1 MNVFPCISPDR
12 PADRLPMKTHILF
25 VEDDASLRKSY
36 AYILEKA
43 GFAVSRAHSGEEAV
57 DMARRIQPHLLLL
70 DLVLPGID
78 GFEVCR
84 RLQNDPRLEGMFII
98 MLTGKSMEEEII
110 RGLELYADDYITKP
124 IEPPLLLA
132 RIRAVLRRTR
142 KSCSQDQGKLTWN
155 GHMCIDI
162 DARELYFQ
170 GRLIPLNRT
179 EFDLM
184 VLLARHPNRVFS
196 REQIL
201 NHIRRDDFD
210 ITDRVVDSQVSR
222 LRGKLGDWGNRIVTV
237 RGVGY
242 KFRPPNAPDSPGEK
256 T

>member
-1 MNVFPCISPDR
+1 MPPQSCRVAPVIGY
-12 PADRLPMKTHILF
+12 PMKTHILF

-43 GFAVSRAHSGEEAV
+43 GFVVSRAHSGEEAV
-57 DMARRIQPHLLLL
+57 DMARRTQPHLLLL

-84 RLQNDPRLEGMFII
+84 RLANDPRLEGMYII
-98 MLTGKSMEEEII
+98 MLTGKSMEAEII

-142 KSCSQDQGKLTWN
+142 KSCSQAQEKLTWDD
-155 GHMCIDI
+155 HFCIDVN
-162 DARELYFQ
+162 ARELFFR

-201 NHIRRDDFD
+201 DHIRRDDLD
-210 ITDRVVDSQVSR
+210 ITDRVVDTQVSR
-222 LRGKLGDWGNRIVTV
+222 LRGKLGDWGGRIVTV

-242 KFRPPNAPDSPGEK
+242 KFRPPDSSGEK
-256 T
+256 A

>member
-1 MNVFPCISPDR
+1 
-12 PADRLPMKTHILF
+12 MKTHILF
-25 VEDDASLRKSY
+25 VEDDVSLRKSY
-36 AYILEKA
+36 AYILEKE
-43 GFAVSRAHSGEEAV
+43 GFVVSWAHSGEEAV
-57 DMARRIQPHLLLL
+57 ELARRIQPHLLLL

-84 RLQNDPRLEGMFII
+84 RLENDPRLEGMYII

-110 RGLELYADDYITKP
+110 HGLELYADDYITKP

-132 RIRAVLRRTR
+132 RIRAVLRRTL
-142 KSCSQDQGKLTWN
+142 KSCAQKKDKITWN
-155 GHMCIDI
+155 DHLCIDI
-162 DARELYFQ
+162 DARELYLRE
-170 GRLIPLNRT
+170 RLVPLNRT

-184 VLLARHPNRVFS
+184 VLLARNPNRVFS

-201 NHIRRDDFD
+201 NHIRSDDFD

-222 LRGKLGDWGNRIVTV
+222 LRGKLGDLGSRIVTV

-242 KFRPPNAPDSPGEK
+242 KFRPPENPVSSGDTS
-256 T
+256 